1 MMFWVKRMIS
11 GSFAAVLAWAAL
23 SGSLWASLAHA
34 QPSTTTTDA
43 REKPR
48 QGANPAT
55 PAQRHQRDAK
65 RPSAKR
71 AGETPRPQRMSP
83 EERRQLR
90 RDIKDA
96 GRQIYPQRRSP
107 VNDPGEDGE

>member
-1 MMFWVKRMIS
+1 MIT
-11 GSFAAVLAWAAL
+11 GSFAAALALAAL
-23 SGSLWASLAHA
+23 SGSLCASQAYA
-34 QPSTTTTDA
+34 QPSAATADA

-48 QGANPAT
+48 QGANSAT
-55 PAQRHQRDAK
+55 PAQRNQRDAK
-65 RPSAKR
+65 RPYAKR
-71 AGETPRPQRMSP
+71 TGETPRAQRMSP

-107 VNDPGEDGE
+107 VKNPGEDSE

>member
-1 MMFWVKRMIS
+1 MLWVKRMIS
-11 GSFAAVLAWAAL
+11 GCFAAALALAAL
-23 SGSLWASLAHA
+23 SGSLCASLAYA
-34 QPSTTTTDA
+34 QPSTTTADA

-48 QGANPAT
+48 QGTSPAAPT
-55 PAQRHQRDAK
+55 QRNQRDAK

-71 AGETPRPQRMSP
+71 AGETQRPQRMSP

-107 VNDPGEDGE
+107 VKGAGEDGE

>member
-1 MMFWVKRMIS
+1 MLWVKRMIS
-11 GSFAAVLAWAAL
+11 GSFAAVLVLAAL
-23 SGSLWASLAHA
+23 CASLAYA
-34 QPSTTTTDA
+34 QPSMTTADA

-48 QGANPAT
+48 PGANPAT
-55 PAQRHQRDAK
+55 PAQHHQRDAK

-107 VNDPGEDGE
+107 VNDLGEDGE

>member
-1 MMFWVKRMIS
+1 MFWVKRMIS

-48 QGANPAT
+48 QSANPAT
-55 PAQRHQRDAK
+55 PAQRNQRDAK

-96 GRQIYPQRRSP
+96 GRQIYPAHRAT
-107 VNDPGEDGE
+107 VKDAGDDGE

>member
-1 MMFWVKRMIS
+1 MLGLKRS
-11 GSFAAVLAWAAL
+11 Y
-23 SGSLWASLAHA
+23 
-34 QPSTTTTDA
+34 
-43 REKPR
+43 
-48 QGANPAT
+48 
-55 PAQRHQRDAK
+55 
-65 RPSAKR
+65 AKR